1 MLADPVFSQ
10 QEKGQ
15 DPTWNKPDTERFMAF
30 FGKKNYLKRQKKRGR
45 SWNTYSSGLVETG
58 FHLLCY
64 QSSIKKITT

>member
-15 DPTWNKPDTERFMAF
+15 DPTWNKPDTERFMAC
-30 FGKKNYLKRQKKRGR
+30 FGMKKYLKIQRKRER
-45 SWNTYSSGLVETG
+45 SWNTYSGLVETG

-64 QSSIKKITT
+64 QSSSKKITT